1 MGKRTLIPFLL
12 LLSDGGDVALD
23 GYLDLIDSDLASL
36 AIIGFTIVYGL
47 YVNETALGFFALYG
61 RTRKER
67 SLP

>member
-1 MGKRTLIPFLL
+1 
-12 LLSDGGDVALD
+12 
-23 GYLDLIDSDLASL
+23 L

-61 RTRKER
+61 RTGKER